1 MSNVSILAASV
12 VLTVVVGTG
21 LVLHVRSGPLRARA
35 DSIEAALAI
44 PAYDVPRMEQ
54 ALQTI
59 EDPIVRQSVLL
70 EWVRLRRGELSP
82 MSASP
87 LCEVLEGAERVVCLR
102 RVGSPHLAEGAGP

>member
-1 MSNVSILAASV
+1 MPNVSILSASV
-12 VLTVVVGTG
+12 VLAVLVGAG
-21 LVLHVRSGPLRARA
+21 LVVHVRTGPQRARA
-35 DSIEAALAI
+35 DSIDAALAI

-54 ALQTI
+54 ALRAI
-59 EDPIVRQSVLL
+59 ADPVVRQSVLL

-87 LCEVLEGAERVVCLR
+87 LCEVLKGAERVVCLR